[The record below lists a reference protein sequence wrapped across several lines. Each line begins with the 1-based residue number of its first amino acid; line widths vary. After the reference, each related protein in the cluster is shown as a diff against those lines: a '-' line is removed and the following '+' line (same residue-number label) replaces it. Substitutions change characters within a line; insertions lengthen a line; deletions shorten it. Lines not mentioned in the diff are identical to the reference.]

1 MNLFETKTIVSEHSI
16 KELKLYLISSR
27 QKVPVVLGIILSIY
41 ASIYF
46 CSAFFIVLIFIF
58 ISIIP
63 FSIKQNI
70 KMMIK
75 RIQETTNAREYEC
88 TTSFGDESLTVINHS
103 TNGIANIYYD
113 NIHRFV
119 KTNNYYVLFT
129 KAEQFVFINKKD
141 IDQAQK
147 KEEFFSFIESHC
159 KNLKNTRKTRII
171 QIVLICLACIFAAMM
186 YWENGR
192 TIFESHAK
200 PSEAELETVHEII
213 AFEQQK
219 LAECKELLARYDDR
233 AQELGIEIRPVLH
246 QTRAVNHQGLV
257 EEHDLQNELWLPK
270 YYSSQIIC
278 YVYKDGEML
287 KKRTS
292 NSSTSYFVTIFWLV
306 NARKND
312 DIVEYNESPF
322 DSSYTMFDLT
332 VDHLL
337 KQVSDFLQ
345 N

>member
-1 MNLFETKTIVSEHSI
+1 MNLFETKSIISENSI

-27 QKVPVVLGIILSIY
+27 QKIPAILGVILSIY

-46 CSAFFIVLIFIF
+46 RSAFFIVLIFIF

-70 KMMIK
+70 KIIIK

-88 TTSFGDESLTVINHS
+88 TTSFGDESLTMINHS
-103 TNGIANIYYD
+103 TNGIINICYD

-119 KTNNYYVLFT
+119 ETNNYYALFT
-129 KAEQFVFINKKD
+129 KAEQFILVNKKD
-141 IDQAQK
+141 IEQAQK
-147 KEEFFSFIESHC
+147 KEEFFSFIKSHC
-159 KNLKNTRKTRII
+159 KNLKNTRKTRTI
-171 QIVLICLACIFAAMM
+171 QIVLICLTCIFAAVM
-186 YWENGR
+186 YWANGR
-192 TIFESHAK
+192 TIFESRAE
-200 PSEAELETVHEII
+200 PSEAEMETVHEII

-219 LAECKELLARYDDR
+219 LSECIELLSAYDDR
-233 AQELGIEIRPVLH
+233 ARELGIEIRPVLR

-257 EEHDLQNELWLPK
+257 EEHVLQNELWLPK

-278 YVYKDGEML
+278 YIYKDGEML
-287 KKRTS
+287 ENRTS
-292 NSSTSYFVTIFWLV
+292 SNSKSYFVEIFWLV

-312 DIVEYNESPF
+312 DIIEFNENPF
-322 DSSYTMFDLT
+322 NNSYTTFDLT
-332 VDHLL
+332 IENLL
-337 KQVSDFLQ
+337 KRVSGFLQ